1 MSISASESRRESS
14 ATQSHWRAWYYDGRD
29 ATRHDA
35 SVVITPTA
43 LEISRDGQPSLRWA
57 LEDVRQTQGFS
68 RGEHVRLEH
77 GSESETLVVP
87 DQQFLVSLHALAAG
101 AARRFHHPGRQS
113 TGVPMTLVGVCLG
126 VVALGFVVYQWGVQ
140 AFTVVASSAIP
151 VSWEERLG
159 DLVLPEIAPETALC
173 TDTEAVTAVERITA
187 TLLSAAPDFPYTSSV
202 LVVRSE
208 DFNALA
214 LPGARIVIYSAL
226 LAKAA
231 TPEELAAVLAHELQ
245 HARLKHPLQATV
257 RGLSTSAL
265 ITLVAGGDGA
275 VRGVLTAA
283 STLDQL
289 RYGRSQEESADIEAV
304 RLLQRA
310 RIDSRGM
317 LRFLALAQQEESAV
331 GTAVPRY
338 LSTHPPTADRIQ
350 RLRGLVEAQS
360 YTPVALAGAADWERA
375 RTSCLAPK

>member
-1 MSISASESRRESS
+1 MSISASDSNQGFG
-14 ATQSHWRAWYYDGRD
+14 ATQSRWHAWYYDGRD

-35 SVVITPTA
+35 SVLITPTA
-43 LEISRDGQPSLRWA
+43 LEISRDGHPPLRWS

-77 GSESETLVVP
+77 GSQSEALVVP
-87 DQQFLVSLHALAAG
+87 DQQFLVSLHALGAG

-113 TGVPMTLVGVCLG
+113 TGVPMALVGMCLG

-140 AFTVVASSAIP
+140 AFTIVAASAIP
-151 VSWEERLG
+151 AAWEERLG
-159 DLVLPEIAPETALC
+159 DLVLPEIAPEASLC
-173 TDTEAVTAVERITA
+173 TDTAAVTVVERITN

-208 DFNALA
+208 EFNALA
-214 LPGARIVIYSAL
+214 LPGGRIVIYSDL

-245 HARLKHPLQATV
+245 HAQLKHPLQATV

-360 YTPVALAGAADWERA
+360 YAPVALAGAADWERA